1 MLYLGMF
8 LFAYANGTLE
18 AVANPLVATL
28 FPNNRTHYLNILH
41 ASWPAGMILGAM
53 LGWVLDDR
61 LEWHWKYQLAFYLL
75 PTLIYGLMFMGQSFP
90 KSEASE
96 KGLRLGEMLKD
107 VGLLGATVAC
117 FMLGLFFAKDVAPL
131 FGLAESGMV
140 IGLVVGFGLW
150 FAVGGLTGFS
160 IGSVLLFVLFATH
173 ALVGAVELGTDG
185 WIQNIT
191 GNLFTS
197 EQGKWL
203 FIWTSSIMFGF
214 AFCCTLDRKESWA
227 FSRWFAIRLLRA
239 CCSGSA
245 TCQYHGDLCHGT
257 HCFGDLRRW

>member
-1 MLYLGMF
+1 
-8 LFAYANGTLE
+8 
-18 AVANPLVATL
+18 
-28 FPNNRTHYLNILH
+28 
-41 ASWPAGMILGAM
+41 
-53 LGWVLDDR
+53 
-61 LEWHWKYQLAFYLL
+61 
-75 PTLIYGLMFMGQSFP
+75 MFMGQSFP

-150 FAVGGLTGFS
+150 FAVGGLTGFW

-185 WIQNIT
+185 WIQ
-191 GNLFTS
+191 TS
-197 EQGKWL
+197 LETYLPLSKASGSL
-203 FIWTSSIMFGF
+203 SGRPRSCSGCL
-214 AFCCTLDRKESWA
+214 CCTLDRKESWA
-227 FSRWFAIRLLRA
+227 FSCWFAIRLLRA

-245 TCQYHGDLCHGT
+245 TCQYHGDILAQALY
-257 HCFGDLRRW
+257 CFGDLRRW